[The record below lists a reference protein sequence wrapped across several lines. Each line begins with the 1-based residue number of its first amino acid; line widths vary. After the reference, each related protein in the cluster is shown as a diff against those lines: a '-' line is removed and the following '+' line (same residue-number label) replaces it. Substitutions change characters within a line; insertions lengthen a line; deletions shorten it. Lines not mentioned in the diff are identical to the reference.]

1 MLNGGTASGLSQT
14 ETCDVTDPNSTWHC
28 NDYDFDVPWRTTFK
42 MSGLYPLPWGIRLS
56 GVFQSTAGDRI
67 NQTYTL
73 TPAVFL
79 AQTGVPLSV
88 SSITGS
94 ASASRAAST
103 RIAST
108 SWTSPSPRRSSRRGI
123 RLTPE
128 VSLFN
133 ALNANPI
140 VSQVTAFGTA
150 LGNPLRIL
158 EGRLIRFGFQARF

>member
-1 MLNGGTASGLSQT
+1 
-14 ETCDVTDPNSTWHC
+14 
-28 NDYDFDVPWRTTFK
+28 
-42 MSGLYPLPWGIRLS
+42 
-56 GVFQSTAGDRI
+56 
-67 NQTYTL
+67 
-73 TPAVFL
+73 
-79 AQTGVPLSV
+79 V
-88 SSITGS
+88 SSITGLRLNDPGS
-94 ASASRAAST
+94 IYADRVNQLDFTFAKT
-103 RIAST
+103 FIT
-108 SWTSPSPRRSSRRGI
+108 RGI